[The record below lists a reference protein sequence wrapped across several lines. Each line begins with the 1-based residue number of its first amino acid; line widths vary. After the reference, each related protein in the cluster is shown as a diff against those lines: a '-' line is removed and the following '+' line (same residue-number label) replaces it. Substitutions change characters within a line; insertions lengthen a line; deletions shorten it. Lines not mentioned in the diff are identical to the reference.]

1 MRSGARIQSAPADSP
16 AQDGNGARRA
26 RHARAHA
33 ALAARSPGSGPPG
46 VPDHHVGA
54 DAPVRGRAGLGRLPP
69 RSLPARLLQAGSA
82 ARVGASSLQPRS
94 DFCASPPP
102 PPRPL
107 RRQPVWPGH
116 PRRARASLQAGATG
130 GATGRSSCAPPARR
144 PYRRPQA
151 GPPPASPP
159 PPLPTRGAPRR
170 PRRGPSSPRRD
181 YLGTG
186 LLRPAWRFVR
196 HLALRPSCGGDGG
209 GSTGESSAERVDP
222 GPARQWTP
230 SPGGAVERRGRGG
243 ASCVT

>member
-1 MRSGARIQSAPADSP
+1 MHLCRLLCIPASLHTHTHTQSGGRMRSGARIQSAPADSP

-151 GPPPASPP
+151 GRLPPPRR
-159 PPLPTRGAPRR
+159 LPSRRAELPDAPAAAPR
-170 PRRGPSSPRRD
+170 
-181 YLGTG
+181 
-186 LLRPAWRFVR
+186 V
-196 HLALRPSCGGDGG
+196 LAGITL
-209 GSTGESSAERVDP
+209 ELAF
-222 GPARQWTP
+222 
-230 SPGGAVERRGRGG
+230 
-243 ASCVT
+243 